1 MGLGQGLGFLGDE
14 TGVAEVRRQVTQV
27 AGEGHAVGDGLG
39 VQAAALDLGLVGLV
53 HQQGD
58 FLQGLGL
65 GLLALETIELV
76 GAVGQGL
83 HHQAGF
89 PIGVAAF
96 DRQLAQGQEGIATAE
111 VLQHA
116 AHGGDRFAELAVRE
130 LALLA
135 AAHQQHA
142 LGLEVG
148 EAVQE
153 QGLAD
158 LAGQVATLEQGGN
171 GAAGGVVDGLGGF
184 AEFAPFADRDDQ
196 GGGFQG
202 FQTGAFDEEFHDMC
216 PQDKEPGLTDNAGY
230 FFSGPSSRRAGHKA
244 ASLSVAARA

>member
-1 MGLGQGLGFLGDE
+1 M
-14 TGVAEVRRQVTQV
+14 AEVRRQVAQIT
-27 AGEGHAVGDGLG
+27 GESHAVGDGLG
-39 VQAAALDLGLVGLV
+39 VQVAALDLGLVGFF
-53 HQQGD
+53 HQQSD
-58 FLQGLGL
+58 LLQGLGF
-65 GLLALETIELV
+65 GLLALEAIELV
-76 GAVGQGL
+76 GAIGQGL
-83 HHQAGF
+83 DHQAGLS
-89 PIGVAAF
+89 IGIAAF
-96 DRQLAQGQEGIATAE
+96 DRQFAQGQGGVAAAK
-111 VLQHA
+111 VLQRA
-116 AHGGDRFAELAVRE
+116 AHGADHFAELAVRE

-158 LAGQVATLEQGGN
+158 LAGQVATLEQGGD
-171 GAAGGVVDGLGGF
+171 GAAGGGVDGLGGF